1 MFSIGVQLLYN
12 TLSVCRTA
20 RESAIGKHIWIS
32 FPFMSPQST
41 KYFPV
46 PYSRSSLVIYF
57 IHSRVRMSI
66 PTSQFIPSP
75 TPWEFLSESGCPL
88 GKLLSSNHCV
98 TVSGDG
104 ASLAM
109 QWTFPL
115 LTILSRGA
123 LKGDRRRI
131 FREGVGSGE
140 TRTGSQKKADV
151 GQQCNHRGE
160 VQQEYDSVHPY
171 VLETALCGMCQWK
184 DGSRNHII
192 WL

>member
-1 MFSIGVQLLYN
+1 M
-12 TLSVCRTA
+12 
-20 RESAIGKHIWIS
+20 
-32 FPFMSPQST
+32 
-41 KYFPV
+41 
-46 PYSRSSLVIYF
+46 PYSRSSLVTYF
-57 IHSRVRMSI
+57 IHSRVHMSI

-88 GKLLSSNHCV
+88 GKLLSSNNCV

-104 ASLAM
+104 ASIAM

-131 FREGVGSGE
+131 FRGVGSGE

-151 GQQCNHRGE
+151 GQQCNDWGE

-171 VLETALCGMCQWK
+171 VLETCPLWCVSVERWK
-184 DGSRNHII
+184 QKSYYLAIKWNGDIEF
-192 WL
+192 